1 MFRITFFV
9 EDAKL
14 GEAFKRLAGL
24 ARNVEHAYVPNV
36 EPAQGGGKASKSKVR
51 PTSADTLDMLTKEIH
66 KRRIETFRGPDL
78 KTILTDVGLSASGY
92 SFHLQKLVEAGV
104 IKRGKPLNG
113 TQGAAVQFTVVK

>member
-24 ARNVEHAYVPNV
+24 ARNVEHAYVPNA
-36 EPAQGGGKASKSKVR
+36 EPAKGNGKVR
-51 PTSADTLDMLTKEIH
+51 PTSADTLDLLTKELH

-78 KTILTDVGLSASGY
+78 KHILTDVGLATSGY
-92 SFHLQKLVEAGV
+92 SHHLQKLVEAGV
-104 IKRGKPLNG
+104 IKKGKVDKTG
-113 TQGAAVQFTVVK
+113 QGHAVTFNVVK